1 MVNESHI
8 NRARTLVD
16 ASADY
21 IERTLHAAIAF
32 RPWAES
38 AELAPYLTSRYRF
51 MTAELAGVETLW
63 MFALTPERPLAIA
76 KQVGA
81 VSDRFSGSA
90 VVVFQQLSAYARRQ
104 LIERGVPFVVPG
116 VQMYLPPAGI
126 DLRPKGAPPR
136 EERQQL
142 RPASQLL
149 FLRMLLGPNKAEY
162 RQSTT
167 AVDLGYAVMTVS
179 RAVSELEAA
188 VLAEANR
195 SGQERVFRLAAPRRD
210 VWDRALPV
218 LSSPV
223 KRRVLASE
231 LPHGVAAG
239 APLAG
244 LCALGDYTMLQG
256 PDMRYCAVSIAQAE
270 GVSSIA
276 DAADERDLA
285 EVWSYDPRLLSD
297 GRSVDRL
304 SLYLS
309 LRDDPDERVHLAL
322 EQLLERVE
330 W

>member
-1 MVNESHI
+1 
-8 NRARTLVD
+8 
-16 ASADY
+16 
-21 IERTLHAAIAF
+21 
-32 RPWAES
+32 
-38 AELAPYLTSRYRF
+38 
-51 MTAELAGVETLW
+51 
-63 MFALTPERPLAIA
+63 
-76 KQVGA
+76 
-81 VSDRFSGSA
+81 FSGSA
-90 VVVFQQLSAYARRQ
+90 VVVLEQLSAYARRQ

-149 FLRMLLGPNKAEY
+149 FLRMLLGPSVPEY

-188 VLAEANR
+188 VLVEANR

-239 APLAG
+239 APLTG

-276 DAADERDLA
+276 DEADDRDLA

-309 LRDDPDERVHLAL
+309 LRDDQDERVHLAL